1 MLGKGGWRLGNTWL
15 PGLMV
20 EKKHIKTQKKTP
32 GIYKVGLARIGI
44 NGVICWYC
52 YWLTKVFLLTLRFHD
67 PRGPSESNQNTWPVK
82 RFQWKNIFIF
92 GVEFISGKDK
102 PYWLRWS
109 FRRCPFRNLSVGK
122 RRRWLV
128 NKMRAYFPSYSKLG
142 VNHYLNRSL
151 ARGTW
156 MSQDVSK
163 WFVNGLYRLR
173 SIYGDEILPSF
184 MEILIRHF
192 FWIPMNQCVFHG
204 TVMFGFWTL
213 LTWSIFK
220 LPYASIF
227 TENHLK
233 GGLRKLDLQAPTT
246 NFMNHDVF
254 KLGPS
259 RSL

>member
-1 MLGKGGWRLGNTWL
+1 M
-15 PGLMV
+15 
-20 EKKHIKTQKKTP
+20 
-32 GIYKVGLARIGI
+32 GLARIGI

-184 MEILIRHF
+184 MGILMRQY
-192 FWIPMNQCVFHG
+192 FWIPMKQAVFHEMSCLIVWVLNVAHLEYFQ
-204 TVMFGFWTL
+204 TSLCFNLHREPSEGFSASLISKLQRQTL
-213 LTWSIFK
+213 WIMIS
-220 LPYASIF
+220 S
-227 TENHLK
+227 
-233 GGLRKLDLQAPTT
+233 RWAPTSC
-246 NFMNHDVF
+246 
-254 KLGPS
+254 K
-259 RSL
+259 